1 MSDNKNHQPKAASA
15 GASAPGLGADFD
27 DVFMDGAAALQAG
40 RAAEA
45 EAIFRRI
52 LARVADQPDALNLL
66 GVALFQQ
73 GKVQEAIEPI
83 EKAVSIDGDNP
94 GYQVNLGGIF
104 NQLRRYREAERACRR
119 AIELQPALSGAHN
132 NLGLALEAQGKGVEA
147 VAAFRQAVESDP
159 KNILAFNSLGNGLR
173 RLGRIDEALEAYR
186 AGLATSPDHALTL
199 ANLGAALRA
208 VGKRSEALAAC
219 RRAVEVAP
227 GFAIGHNNLGN
238 ALKDSG
244 DKAGAIGAYREAIR
258 HDPNYAEPRANLGA
272 IYFESGKMA
281 EAEAAFNDAL
291 AQDAANPLAHNGLG
305 VVLLATGRTE
315 ESAAAF
321 RRAVALKPD
330 YAEAYYNLTSAGPG
344 AMGEAEVTA
353 LEATLAS
360 GTLVGAD
367 RYRLHFALGET
378 LDGRGM
384 AKKAFAHFVK
394 ANHLRR
400 QELTDLGRSYKAQ
413 VNERMVDNLIR
424 SFSADFFAGAPT
436 SGEPS
441 EKPVFIVGMPRSGT
455 TLVEQIAAS
464 HPAVVGLGEAETIEP
479 IIAQMAK
486 EARTSKSFPDCL
498 AELDAAGAAKLAKV
512 FLDRFEPSAGDAERI
527 IDKTPFNFH
536 FLGMIALLFPKARII
551 HCRRDPRDTGL
562 SCYIQNFRA
571 ALPWTTDLAEIGQYW
586 RAYDRLMTHWR
597 SVLPIAMIDVVYEDL
612 VADQEAQS
620 RRLIDFLGL
629 DWDDACLDFHRTKRV
644 VRTASSAQVRRPLYA
659 SSVGRWQAYAAK
671 LQPLI
676 DALEG
681 KGES

>member
-1 MSDNKNHQPKAASA
+1 M
-15 GASAPGLGADFD
+15 
-27 DVFMDGAAALQAG
+27 
-40 RAAEA
+40 
-45 EAIFRRI
+45 
-52 LARVADQPDALNLL
+52 
-66 GVALFQQ
+66 
-73 GKVQEAIEPI
+73 QEAIEPI